1 MSITVK
7 WPLHLEHVIRHHRPV
22 RCRFPIQKHLSRM
35 QRSVSVAE
43 GMPMEPGTNGRNN
56 RRSSCPPVSGQE
68 STVFVKR
75 PPYTQVAFDNLNLRE
90 DVPSST
96 TLGQKLRNKCD
107 CSAKCVFKQLSAF
120 LPIIKVLRYYN
131 FKENLLIDILSGI
144 TIGILHIPQALAFG
158 LLTSVKVENGLY
170 TSVWPVILYVFFG
183 TSAHVSMGTSAVIC
197 IVTASVVDR
206 QAEAFKEMNMH
217 LMVGGGGNG
226 TSNSTI
232 EVWEDIPEFM
242 DFKENVAI
250 NVALSAGLI
259 MMLMGLFRL
268 GFVTAYLSESFFSA
282 FTSGAAVHIATSQIP
297 ALLGIKT
304 PRFGGVF
311 KIIYTYE
318 AIFGKITEM
327 QPTTPIIAV
336 ISIAILFLVKEC
348 INERFKHKLFI
359 PIPVELLVVILA
371 TVLSF
376 AIGFDEEAVPDKDKT
391 FHVAVVGQLT
401 SSFPMPVFPD
411 LTGIQNYIVDSF
423 VIAILIFANTIAMAK
438 ICAKKHNYQ
447 IDDSQELIAYGM
459 CNFLSAF
466 MLCFPS
472 AVAPPRSMV
481 ASSMNTKT
489 TFTGVFVTILMLL
502 VILVISALFK
512 PLPKAALAAII
523 VVALKGL
530 FVQMLDCRK
539 FWRVNKF
546 DFIIW
551 FFTIFS
557 VVFLD
562 IDLGLGIGVVV
573 SLVTVVFQTQF
584 SRGYRLAV
592 TSNEGIMVE
601 NNKYKNTREVPGVK
615 IFRFQSNLYFA
626 NAEIFRNTLYSR
638 TVNPRIYLKMLKK
651 QQKRDEKSGDVEK
664 NGNLTSSYVKPT
676 DGKMKQELPSISL
689 DSNGKDLRQK
699 KESVV
704 STISNTSADN
714 PAFCVSEENL
724 VPQEGHGK
732 FNGNNGTPSHNFLTI
747 SNYPLSSRRFSV
759 ASSIS
764 MITELEIDPADGDA
778 VVSVEWLERAKKTHH
793 IIIDCS
799 TMNYLDIS
807 GASVLSHIYAEYQH
821 VNITVFLAGCSADIR
836 NTMQHAGVFD
846 KIPKDNFFID
856 LEDAISIAK
865 NMAVQTIPINLEDF
879 SDDEAAE
886 NSYVTRM

>member
-1 MSITVK
+1 
-7 WPLHLEHVIRHHRPV
+7 
-22 RCRFPIQKHLSRM
+22 M
-35 QRSVSVAE
+35 QRSVSLTDS
-43 GMPMEPGTNGRNN
+43 MPMAPGTNGRNI
-56 RRSSCPPVSGQE
+56 SGQE

-75 PPYTQVAFDNLNLRE
+75 PPYTQVAFDDLNLRE
-90 DVPSST
+90 DVPDGRS
-96 TLGQKLRNKCD
+96 LGQKLRSKCD
-107 CSAKCVFKQLSAF
+107 CSAKCVFKQITSF
-120 LPIIKVLRYYN
+120 LPIVKVLRYYN

-206 QAEAFKEMNMH
+206 QAETFKEMNMH
-217 LMVGGGGNG
+217 LMTGGGGNG

-250 NVALSAGLI
+250 NIALSAGLI
-259 MMLMGLFRL
+259 MILMGCFRL

-348 INERFKHKLFI
+348 INERFKDKLFI

-376 AIGFDEEAVPDKDKT
+376 AIGFDEEAVPDHDKK

-401 SSFPMPVFPD
+401 SSLPMPIFPN
-411 LTGIQNYIVDSF
+411 LSGIQDYIVDSF

-438 ICAKKHNYQ
+438 ICAKKHNYE

-601 NNKYKNTREVPGVK
+601 TSKYKNTREIPGVK

-626 NAEIFRNTLYSR
+626 NAEIFRNTLYNR
-638 TVNPRIYLKMLKK
+638 TINPRKYLKTLKK
-651 QQKRDEKSGDVEK
+651 QQKYDEKVGIDR
-664 NGNLTSSYVKPT
+664 NGET
-676 DGKMKQELPSISL
+676 KQEIPSIKL
-689 DSNGKDLRQK
+689 DSNGKDIRMK

-714 PAFCVSEENL
+714 PAYVSNENL
-724 VPQEGHGK
+724 VPHEHG
-732 FNGNNGTPSHNFLTI
+732 NGKYNGTPSHNFLTI
-747 SNYPLSSRRFSV
+747 SNYPVPSRRYSV

-764 MITELEIDPADGDA
+764 MMTELEVDSIDGGEA
-778 VVSVEWLERAKKTHH
+778 VSEEWLERAKRIHH

-856 LEDAISIAK
+856 VEDAISIAK
-865 NMAVQTIPINLEDF
+865 NMSVQTVPIDLADF

>member
-1 MSITVK
+1 
-7 WPLHLEHVIRHHRPV
+7 
-22 RCRFPIQKHLSRM
+22 M
-35 QRSVSVAE
+35 QRSVSVVE
-43 GMPMEPGTNGRNN
+43 GMPMEPAANDKKS
-56 RRSSCPPVSGQE
+56 RRSSCPPGSGQE

-75 PPYTQVAFDNLNLRE
+75 PPYTQVAFDNLNLKEGEPDNR
-90 DVPSST
+90 S
-96 TLGQKLRNKCD
+96 LGTKLRNKCD
-107 CSAKCVFKQLSAF
+107 CSAKCVFKQLSTF

-131 FKENLLIDILSGI
+131 FKENLLVDVLSGI

-206 QAEAFKEMNMH
+206 QAEMFKDLNPH
-217 LMVGGGGNG
+217 LMTGGNG
-226 TSNSTI
+226 TSNSTF
-232 EVWEDIPEFM
+232 ETWEDIPEFM
-242 DFKENVAI
+242 DYKENVAI
-250 NVALSAGLI
+250 NIALSAGLI
-259 MMLMGLFRL
+259 MMLMGCFRL

-318 AIFGKITEM
+318 AIFGKIHEM

-336 ISIAILFLVKEC
+336 ISIVILFFVKEC

-376 AIGFDEEAVPDKDKT
+376 AIGFDEEAVADEDKV

-401 SSFPMPVFPD
+401 SSFPAPVFPD
-411 LTGIQNYIVDSF
+411 LTGIQNYIIDSF

-438 ICAKKHNYQ
+438 ICAKKHNYE

-481 ASSMNTKT
+481 ASTMNTKT

-530 FVQMLDCRK
+530 FVQMMDCRK
-539 FWRVNKF
+539 FWKVNKF

-601 NNKYKNTREVPGVK
+601 SNKYRNTREIPGVK

-626 NAEIFRNTLYSR
+626 NAEIFRNTLYNR
-638 TVNPRIYLKMLKK
+638 TINPRKYLKMLQK
-651 QQKRDEKSGDVEK
+651 QKKRDEKAGIEK
-664 NGNLTSSYVKPT
+664 NGDVTSSYVSPSTKAT
-676 DGKMKQELPSISL
+676 DMKHDMQSISL
-689 DSNGKDLRQK
+689 DSNGKDIRQK

-704 STISNTSADN
+704 SNISNTSADN
-714 PAFCVSEENL
+714 PAFSVSEENL
-724 VPQEGHGK
+724 VPVGNGK
-732 FNGNNGTPSHNFLTI
+732 FNGTPSHNFLTI
-747 SNYPLSSRRFSV
+747 SNYPLPSRRFSV

-764 MITELEIDPADGDA
+764 MMTELEIDPVDGNE
-778 VVSVEWLERAKKTHH
+778 VVSDEWLERAKKIHH

-836 NTMQHAGVFD
+836 NTMEHAGVFD

-865 NMAVQTIPINLEDF
+865 NMAVQPVPINLADF

-886 NSYVTRM
+886 DSYITRM

>member
-1 MSITVK
+1 MS
-7 WPLHLEHVIRHHRPV
+7 
-22 RCRFPIQKHLSRM
+22 SM
-35 QRSVSVAE
+35 QRSVSVVE
-43 GMPMEPGTNGRNN
+43 GMPMEPAMNGKKN

-68 STVFVKR
+68 STIFVKR
-75 PPYTQVAFDNLNLRE
+75 PPYTQVAFDELNLRGDE
-90 DVPSST
+90 QDSMS
-96 TLGQKLRNKCD
+96 LGQKIRSKCD
-107 CSAKCVFKQLSAF
+107 CSAKCVFKQLSTL
-120 LPIIKVLRYYN
+120 LPIIKVIRYYN
-131 FKENLLIDILSGI
+131 FKENLLIDILSGV

-206 QAEAFKEMNMH
+206 QAEVFKDMNMH
-217 LMVGGGGNG
+217 LMTGGNG
-226 TSNSTI
+226 TSNSTF
-232 EVWEDIPEFM
+232 EAWEDIPEFM
-242 DFKENVAI
+242 DYKENVAI
-250 NVALSAGLI
+250 NIAMSAGLI
-259 MMLMGLFRL
+259 MIIMGCFRL

-297 ALLGIKT
+297 ALLGINT

-318 AIFGKITEM
+318 AIFGKVHEM
-327 QPTTPIIAV
+327 QPATPIIGV
-336 ISIAILFLVKEC
+336 ISIVILFLVKEC

-376 AIGFDEEAVPDKDKT
+376 AIGFDEEAVPNKDKV

-401 SSFPMPVFPD
+401 STIPPPVLPD
-411 LTGIQNYIVDSF
+411 LTGIQDYIVDSF

-438 ICAKKHNYQ
+438 ICAKKHNYEV
-447 IDDSQELIAYGM
+447 DDSQELIAYGM
-459 CNFLSAF
+459 CNFLSGF

-489 TFTGVFVTILMLL
+489 TVTGIFVTILMLL

-530 FVQMLDCRK
+530 FVQMMDCRK

-562 IDLGLGIGVVV
+562 IDLGLGIGVIV
-573 SLVTVVFQTQF
+573 SLFTVVFQTQF

-592 TSNEGIMVE
+592 TPNDGIMVE
-601 NNKYKNTREVPGVK
+601 NNRYKNTREIPGVK

-626 NAEIFRNTLYSR
+626 NAEIFRNTLYNG
-638 TVNPRIYLKMLKK
+638 TINPRKLLKMLQKQKK
-651 QQKRDEKSGDVEK
+651 YDDKFGGGEMK
-664 NGNLTSSYVKPT
+664 NGEPTNTYVGSSMKPT
-676 DGKMKQELPSISL
+676 DGNMKSELSSTRF
-689 DSNGKDLRQK
+689 DQNGKDMRYG
-699 KESVV
+699 KESVI
-704 STISNTSADN
+704 SSISNTSADN
-714 PAFCVSEENL
+714 PAFGLSEENL
-724 VPQEGHGK
+724 VPVG
-732 FNGNNGTPSHNFLTI
+732 NGNGKVNGQNGTPSHNFLSI
-747 SNYPLSSRRFSV
+747 DSYPLRSRRISV

-764 MITELEIDPADGDA
+764 MITELEIDPVDGNEA
-778 VVSVEWLERAKKTHH
+778 VSVEWLEHARKIHH
-793 IIIDCS
+793 IIVDCS

-821 VNITVFLAGCSADIR
+821 VNINVFLAGCSADIR
-836 NTMQHAGVFD
+836 NTMDHAGVFD
-846 KIPKDNFFID
+846 KIPKGNFFID
-856 LEDAISIAK
+856 LEDAIAVAK
-865 NMAVQTIPINLEDF
+865 NMAVQTVPINLEDF

-886 NSYVTRM
+886 DSYITRM